1 MSLVADV
8 FLTTDACFTFLNK
21 TLIMK
26 LVKRAQAPTPKFFKV
41 LRNVG
46 LVLAAVGGTILAAP
60 IALPVLVTSVGGYLV
75 VAGGVASAVSQLTV
89 NEDEI
94 LRKAQDDNANK

>member
-1 MSLVADV
+1 M
-8 FLTTDACFTFLNK
+8 TIK
-21 TLIMK
+21 
-26 LVKRAQAPTPKFFKV
+26 KRITAPTPKFFKV

-46 LVLAAVGGTILAAP
+46 LVLAAIGGTILTAP
-60 IALPVLVTSVGGYLV
+60 IALPVVVTSVGGYLV